1 MKIITLKHV
10 SSFLFIAVLLLSCR
24 PRFKSTW
31 TQEEAP
37 AYFTA
42 RFETTKGNFEIESRK
57 EWSPLAVNRLYQL
70 IKHGYFADM
79 AIYRVI
85 PDFVAQFGI
94 HNDSIVF
101 NAWETS
107 EVADEP
113 VLKTNTKG
121 TLSFARG
128 GPKSRTTNLFINLQ
142 NNSPRLDTI
151 SFMKVKGFPVVAEV
165 ISGFDVVESFYNG
178 YSADLDT
185 KQDSIGLQGNAYLKK
200 NYPKLDYIHKAYITG
215 QKWNIAL

>member
-1 MKIITLKHV
+1 MNVKTYKQ
-10 SSFLFIAVLLLSCR
+10 LFTGLSIVCLVLSCR
-24 PRFKSTW
+24 PRFKSTL
-31 TQEEAP
+31 TQEQAP
-37 AYFTA
+37 AHFTA
-42 RFETTKGNFEIESRK
+42 RFETTKGNFEIESKK

-70 IKHGYFADM
+70 IKHGYFTNM

-85 PDFVAQFGI
+85 PDYVAQFGI

-121 TLSFARG
+121 TMSFARG
-128 GPKSRTTNLFINLQ
+128 GPRSRTTNLFINLK

-151 SFMKVKGFPVVAEV
+151 SFMKVKGFPVVAQV
-165 ISGFDVVESFYNG
+165 ISGMEVVESFYDG
-178 YSADLDT
+178 YGADLDT
-185 KQDSIGLQGNAYLKK
+185 KQDSISLMGNAYLKQ
-200 NYPKLDYIHKAYITG
+200 NYPKLDYIHKAYITS
-215 QKWNIAL
+215 KK